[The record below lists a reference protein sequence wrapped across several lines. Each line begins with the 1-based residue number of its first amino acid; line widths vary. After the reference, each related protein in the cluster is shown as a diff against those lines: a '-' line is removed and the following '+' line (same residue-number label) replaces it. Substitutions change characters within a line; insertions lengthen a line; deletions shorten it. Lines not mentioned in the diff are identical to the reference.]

1 MKRERLLAAFLA
13 LGIAGLRL
21 AAAPASLNDSLSLH
35 LKLSSIASARSPE
48 VAEGALV
55 LSVAGP
61 YRFVGAA
68 FQHEGFASIHAFSKN
83 RQGVFVLAYP
93 VPLKRS
99 EPLAY
104 RLVID
109 GVWTTDP
116 ANPRRFPDPVAR
128 VELSIADIPYISDL
142 RLGVY
147 RVLAEDGRTARFVFR
162 AESGQVVTV
171 CGDFDNWDPFIHEM
185 IETAPGIYELELPL
199 PVGIHYYTY
208 IYRGQ
213 SLPDPLNP
221 AKATSADGK
230 VVSVLSVQG

>member
-1 MKRERLLAAFLA
+1 MKRNLLLPAFLA
-13 LGIAGLRL
+13 LGIACIPL
-21 AAAPASLNDSLSLH
+21 AAAPGSPNDALSLH
-35 LKLSSIASARSPE
+35 LKLSSLATARAPE

-68 FQHEGFASIHAFSKN
+68 FQHEDFARIHAFSKN

-109 GVWTTDP
+109 GVWTIDP

-128 VELSIADIPYISDL
+128 VELSVAEIPYISDL

-147 RVLAEDGRTARFVFR
+147 RILGEDGRTARFVFK

-185 IETAPGIYELELPL
+185 SETSPGLYELELPL
-199 PVGIHYYTY
+199 PVGMHYYTY

-221 AKATSADGK
+221 VKATSADGK
-230 VVSVLSVQG
+230 IVSVLSVQE